1 MQDVTEQRELQTHVL
16 LHVQQENILQEELLL
31 VVMYKRDVTELKEQ
45 QRFVLMNVQQGCI
58 LLRVLLLVLLV
69 NHILLIMESILQM
82 EPLHSDVHL
91 NVMQDIKQEQIEI
104 VLVRV

>member
-1 MQDVTEQRELQTHVL
+1 MEIKKKQQPLVL
-16 LHVQQENILQEELLL
+16 KNVPLDTILLEELLL
-31 VVMYKRDVTELKEQ
+31 VQKYKPDVKDQLK
-45 QRFVLMNVQQGCI
+45 LPLLVQKHVKQECI

-69 NHILLIMESILQM
+69 LQILLQMGSILQM
-82 EPLHSDVHL
+82 EPLHNDVHL